1 MKKILIDDT
10 TIKTMLNWLSLVDGD
25 YKQEA
30 KPFVCFLEKTIKES
44 EQQKISVIEWHK
56 MDEVPEDGAEIFLRF
71 KSGRVDRN
79 TAIVLGGSRWQLAV
93 GVKEFPVEW
102 AYMPE

>member
-1 MKKILIDDT
+1 MRKILIDDV
-10 TIKTMLNWLSLVDGD
+10 TIKTMLNWLSLIDGD

-56 MDEVPEDGAEIFLRF
+56 MDEVPEDGAEILLRF
-71 KSGRVDRN
+71 NSGRISCNV
-79 TAIVLGGSRWQLAV
+79 AVVLSMSHWQLAV

>member
-10 TIKTMLNWLSLVDGD
+10 TIKTMLNWLSLVGGD

-56 MDEVPEDGAEIFLRF
+56 MEEVPEDGSEILLRF
-71 KSGRVDRN
+71 NSGRIGCN
-79 TAIVLGGSRWQLAV
+79 TAFVFSDTRWQLVVA
-93 GVKEFPVEW
+93 VKEFPVAW

>member
-1 MKKILIDDT
+1 MRKILIDDV
-10 TIKTMLNWLSLVDGD
+10 TIKTMLNWLSLIDGD

-56 MDEVPEDGAEIFLRF
+56 MDEVPEDGSEILLRF
-71 KSGRVDRN
+71 KSGRISCNV
-79 TAIVLGGSRWQLAV
+79 AVVLSMSRWQLAV